1 MTSRGSSLAAPVITL
16 TVLMLAALVGVAV
29 LANELRQT
37 AMHEDTA
44 AVHLAQLNVVSQSV
58 SRLSAGVQ
66 EELTRSMLGKNSGT
80 TKIRNVVVAHTA
92 DINKQLWQMADYAP
106 EAAVGLKKDISA
118 LVSTAVQAVEAYERG
133 DAGAGET
140 RLSDLRRLVDRL
152 DNQLHEVSTAL
163 AVQSAELNEQARERE
178 ETIWNGILAVLL
190 GSAVVAVGIGVSAV
204 RDDRAGSADASPDA
218 EAILAEPL
226 PLQVPARTGQSLSDD
241 QVRQF
246 AMALR
251 GYLEDRDQRRIAEQV
266 KAAAQTRYGALLEAG
281 RIGAFTIAGG
291 TLEDANA
298 PFAAMLGYKDVA
310 SLLAGQDAAATGPF
324 ADADAGRRF
333 LERIA
338 ERGAAHGVLLRL
350 ACADGSV
357 MTALL
362 SGYVAAN
369 GDGRCEII
377 ALDVTEANERE
388 RKMKSALEEARYADR
403 AKSEFLANI
412 SHELRTPLNAIIG
425 FSEVLM
431 DRNLRP
437 RNPDTV
443 EEYLTDIR
451 ESGLH
456 LLSLVSDLLD
466 VSRIEAGRTEL
477 REEELDLADLADSA
491 IRMVRRQATEGGVR
505 IAFVGD
511 RSNCL
516 MRADRRA
523 VKQILVNLLSNAVK
537 FTPSGGSVSVRCA
550 GQPNGSLDVLVTD
563 TGVGIA
569 AEDIPLVLERFGQV
583 DDSPRVNG
591 EGTGL
596 GLPLAQA
603 LIKLH
608 GGELSINSKPDAG
621 TTVRVRF
628 PAERRVR
635 QTQLGMV

>member
-1 MTSRGSSLAAPVITL
+1 
-16 TVLMLAALVGVAV
+16 
-29 LANELRQT
+29 
-37 AMHEDTA
+37 MHDDGAT
-44 AVHLAQLNVVSQSV
+44 VHLAQLNEVGQTV
-58 SRLSAGVQ
+58 SRLSAGIQ
-66 EELTRSMLGKNSGT
+66 EELTRSMLGDSSGAS
-80 TKIRNVVVAHTA
+80 KIRNVVVTHTA
-92 DINKQLWQMADYAP
+92 NIDKQLWQMADYAP
-106 EAAVGLKKDISA
+106 EAAVGLKQDITA

-133 DAGAGET
+133 DDGAGET
-140 RLSDLRRLVDRL
+140 RLADLRRLVDRL
-152 DNQLHEVSTAL
+152 DVQLQEVSTAL
-163 AVQSAELNEQARERE
+163 AVQSAESNAKVRQRE
-178 ETIWNGILAVLL
+178 ETVWNGILAVLL
-190 GSAVVAVGIGVSAV
+190 GSAVIALGICVSAV
-204 RDDRAGSADASPDA
+204 RDYRAKPDA
-218 EAILAEPL
+218 PGEAETVLAEPL
-226 PLQVPARTGQSLSDD
+226 PLPVAVKNSQSLSDE

-251 GYLEDRDQRRIAEQV
+251 GYLEDRDQRQIADRV

-281 RIGAFTIAGG
+281 RIGAFTIADGK
-291 TLEDANA
+291 LEEANA
-298 PFAAMLGYKDVA
+298 AFAEMLGYEDVP
-310 SLLAGQDAAATGPF
+310 SLLAVDGDVNTHPF
-324 ADADAGRRF
+324 ADQAAGRRF
-333 LERIA
+333 VERIT
-338 ERGAAHGVLLRL
+338 ERGAAHGILLRL
-350 ACADGSV
+350 AGADGSV
-357 MTALL
+357 VTALA
-362 SGYVAAN
+362 SGYAVPN
-369 GDGRCEII
+369 GGRVRCEIL
-377 ALDVTEANERE
+377 ALDVTEAQANETR
-388 RKMKSALEEARYADR
+388 MKSALEEARYADR

-443 EEYLTDIR
+443 EEYLGDIR
-451 ESGLH
+451 ESGMH

-505 IAFVGD
+505 IGYVGD
-511 RSNCL
+511 RANCL
-516 MRADRRA
+516 LRADRRA

-537 FTPSGGSVSVRCA
+537 FTPSGGSVSVQCDGR
-550 GQPNGSLDVLVTD
+550 PNGALDVLVTD

-569 AEDIPLVLERFGQV
+569 EEDIPMVLERFGQV
-583 DDSPRVNG
+583 NGTPRVNG

-603 LIKLH
+603 LVKLH
-608 GGELSINSKPDAG
+608 GGELTINSKPDAG